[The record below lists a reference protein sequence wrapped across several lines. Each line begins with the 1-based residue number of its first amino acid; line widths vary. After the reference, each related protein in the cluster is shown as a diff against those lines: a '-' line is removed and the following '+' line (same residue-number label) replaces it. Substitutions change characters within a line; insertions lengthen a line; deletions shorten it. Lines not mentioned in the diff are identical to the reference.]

1 MEDPS
6 DDPREFQ
13 HAGAADV
20 GADGLPPGIDT
31 FLRSSTL
38 SKHAA
43 YFLVHS
49 PRFPSVS
56 LQGLM
61 DRGMTEG
68 NSTTRRRASESTG
81 PVRESAVKQVII
93 LRASIDYVEFQGD
106 FSNP

>member
-1 MEDPS
+1 
-6 DDPREFQ
+6 
-13 HAGAADV
+13 
-20 GADGLPPGIDT
+20 
-31 FLRSSTL
+31 
-38 SKHAA
+38 
-43 YFLVHS
+43 
-49 PRFPSVS
+49 
-56 LQGLM
+56 M